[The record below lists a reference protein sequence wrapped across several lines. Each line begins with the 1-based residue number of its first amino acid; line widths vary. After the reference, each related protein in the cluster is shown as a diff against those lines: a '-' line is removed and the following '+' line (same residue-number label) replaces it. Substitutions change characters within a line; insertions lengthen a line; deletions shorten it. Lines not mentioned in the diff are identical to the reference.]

1 MFVQINDAYAALRRR
16 LERRRP
22 PTRALARYARKPKVT
37 GRTVYGQYPGT
48 HRASAI
54 RPSYSHPALR
64 AERIVRAATVPAH
77 RSPAPVRRRRAP
89 AARPRDAS
97 PARDIRAVGRAVV
110 LCKIPTINAAVTA
123 WFNDPAHGARSHR
136 AGGNDP
142 HAPHRREHVY
152 LPNIGWCWVTDEHPK
167 VVI

>member
-22 PTRALARYARKPKVT
+22 PTRARAQYVRKSKVT
-37 GRTVYGQYPGT
+37 GRTVYGQYPGA
-48 HRASAI
+48 HRASAT

-64 AERIVRAATVPAH
+64 AERVVRAATVPA
-77 RSPAPVRRRRAP
+77 RPTPVPLRRRRAP
-89 AARPRDAS
+89 LATPRDAS
-97 PARDIRAVGRAVV
+97 PPRDTRAVGRAVV
-110 LCKIPTINAAVTA
+110 LRKIPTINAAVMA
-123 WFNDPAHGARSHR
+123 WFNDPHHGARSHR
-136 AGGNDP
+136 HPD
-142 HAPHRREHVY
+142 APHRRDHVY